1 MSAPLSF
8 LSHVDTG
15 SLITRFSQ
23 DMRLVDMILPRGFI
37 TTGFQLFTVL
47 SQAAIALAALPYL
60 AVALPFLVGML
71 VLVQRFYLRTSRQLR
86 LLEIELKSPLY
97 THFIESLA
105 GVVTIR
111 AFSWTTA
118 STSKMLYLLDRAQ
131 RPFYLLLCIQQWLG
145 LVLKLMVTG
154 MTLILLGAAIALRGQ
169 VSPGLLG
176 IALIGMMDLG
186 EVLSYLIQNWTLLET
201 SLGAI
206 ARIKDFSEDTPSEE
220 QDAVYEQ
227 PPDAKWPSRGGI
239 SFVGADIAYESENAE
254 PVLHGICLDIRAG
267 EKVGLCGRTGSGK
280 STLAL
285 SLLRLNEVVSGQ
297 VLIDGVDIS
306 TVPRSLIRHR
316 ISSLSQEAF
325 LFPGTIRQNV
335 DPLGIASD
343 IDIIEALKCVEI
355 WNALMSATNSDAHSG
370 GLLDVILTDTTLS
383 EGQKQ
388 LFCLA
393 RALLKKS
400 NIFILD
406 EPTSSLD
413 AETDARVQKVIRQE
427 FQSCTIIMVAH
438 RVHTMLDFD
447 RVVVL
452 DSGRIIE
459 EGHPSD
465 LLNKEGA
472 FSSLHHLKQSTG
484 SNQEL

>member
-1 MSAPLSF
+1 M
-8 LSHVDTG
+8 
-15 SLITRFSQ
+15 
-23 DMRLVDMILPRGFI
+23 
-37 TTGFQLFTVL
+37 
-47 SQAAIALAALPYL
+47 
-60 AVALPFLVGML
+60 
-71 VLVQRFYLRTSRQLR
+71 
-86 LLEIELKSPLY
+86 
-97 THFIESLA
+97 
-105 GVVTIR
+105 
-111 AFSWTTA
+111 
-118 STSKMLYLLDRAQ
+118 
-131 RPFYLLLCIQQWLG
+131 
-145 LVLKLMVTG
+145 
-154 MTLILLGAAIALRGQ
+154 
-169 VSPGLLG
+169 
-176 IALIGMMDLG
+176 
-186 EVLSYLIQNWTLLET
+186 
-201 SLGAI
+201 
-206 ARIKDFSEDTPSEE
+206 
-220 QDAVYEQ
+220 
-227 PPDAKWPSRGGI
+227 
-239 SFVGADIAYESENAE
+239 
-254 PVLHGICLDIRAG
+254 
-267 EKVGLCGRTGSGK
+267 
-280 STLAL
+280 
-285 SLLRLNEVVSGQ
+285 VSGQ

-406 EPTSSLD
+406 EPTSRYVISVFLLLATHDYASNANHSQSSLD

-472 FSSLHHLKQSTG
+472 FSSLHHLEQSTG